1 MTPIAEDQ
9 PVDLAPSLPQRRSLG
24 LSALTG
30 LLLFVVSLGTFA
42 PESSLAAGDA
52 TAAEIRRF
60 AADNA
65 GILKLNMAAAL
76 IGIVVFVVF
85 IAALARVVRD
95 MRPHSVVPDILVL
108 CGAVIAVHNAL
119 NTAVKTIF
127 AFPHEVASVS
137 DSTIVAWYDL
147 DGVVQWFGAMVR
159 VAPCMV
165 VIAIFSAFALRTRLM
180 ARWVCWAGLTVAAGG
195 LATAVDVNDVL
206 GPVGLVPLFGWWL
219 WPLAV
224 GGALGV
230 RWLKARRRR

>member
-1 MTPIAEDQ
+1 MTSTAENQ
-9 PVDLAPSLPQRRSLG
+9 PVDLASSPHARRTLG
-24 LSALTG
+24 LAALTG
-30 LLLFVVSLGTFA
+30 LMLFVVSLGTFT
-42 PESSLAAGDA
+42 PESSPAVGDA

-65 GILKLNMAAAL
+65 GTLKLNQVAAL
-76 IGIVVFVVF
+76 IGIVLLVVFV
-85 IAALARVVRD
+85 AALAQLVRAR
-95 MRPHSVVPDILVL
+95 RPHSIVPDVLVL

-165 VIAIFSAFALRTRLM
+165 LIAAFSVFALRTRLM
-180 ARWVCWAGLTVAAGG
+180 ARWVSWAGLAVAAGG
-195 LATAVDVNDVL
+195 IARGVDVFDVL
-206 GPVGLVPLFGWWL
+206 GPVGFVTLFGWWL

-230 RWLKARRRR
+230 RWLKARRRQ